1 MVYLIKIDFEEEV
14 LVKKVYRATSQLHLE
29 VYMLGNMKKEKWSG
43 WNLTSKD
50 FSSHS

>member
-1 MVYLIKIDFEEEV
+1 MVYSIKID
-14 LVKKVYRATSQLHLE
+14 LKKSWSKVYSAESQLYLD

-43 WNLTSKD
+43 WDLTSKD